1 MRISI
6 RYKQT
11 KGWRNLDLKKAVL
24 STYIKTF
31 GFSIHILVW
40 PLMLTTNEN
49 GLRWLFPNLYIFN
62 LTSYFLRLSVSFF
75 FLRDAICESF
85 SVSLFIVNTTLSISF
100 FFSFFLSFHD
110 WPSSVRPPFETLTR
124 QQLYFC
130 KNWRSRLPSK
140 KVFDILRIIT
150 YYFTCT

>member
-1 MRISI
+1 MMCVMRISI

-100 FFSFFLSFHD
+100 FLLFFLSFFS
-110 WPSSVRPPFETLTR
+110 WLTVICSTSFR
-124 QQLYFC
+124 NSHTSTIIFLQKLTIKIAF
-130 KNWRSRLPSK
+130 K
-140 KVFDILRIIT
+140 KGLW
-150 YYFTCT
+150 YS